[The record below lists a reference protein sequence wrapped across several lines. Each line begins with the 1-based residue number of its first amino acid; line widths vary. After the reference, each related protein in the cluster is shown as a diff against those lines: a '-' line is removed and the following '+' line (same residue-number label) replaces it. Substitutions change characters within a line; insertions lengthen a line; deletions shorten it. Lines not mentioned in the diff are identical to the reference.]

1 MRVRLLTTLLST
13 ALLAACG
20 VAQATGEGGGDYP
33 TTTTEKV
40 TTTVAATT
48 TTEVTP
54 NTQGVTTTTHKPY
67 ETTTTHA
74 ATTTTHAATTTT
86 HAATTTSVTPNT
98 QGVTTTSGAPT
109 TTSGATTTTHAAT
122 TTTEA
127 SHKWFVCKY
136 VGTPGVDERL
146 QTGDNPISVDGHS
159 IVTYPNIVIGAFFVD
174 AQGRSVVIAED
185 TGQPEPSVDECPT
198 PAGGT
203 TTTQPGT
210 TTTAGGGTTTT
221 TQPGGTTTTT
231 TAGGTTTTT
240 AGGTTTTTAG
250 GTTTTIPNT
259 GLFSINVGTVCTN
272 GQALINITMGNRLD
286 LAGQVGT
293 LTFSPVGAPLQLTF
307 IPNALQQVPYP
318 ATTADVT
325 LTYTLGAESQTAVV
339 SFPPNCTVATTTT
352 APGGT
357 TTTAPGGTTT
367 TAATTTTV
375 PTTNTFGVPTTTA
388 PATTTTAPGATTTTV
403 PGATTTLPVAQPFSF
418 GAAATVCVAEVPTI
432 RITFVSPAQFPTLV
446 GQTGT
451 LTMAT
456 VGGVVVSTQPL
467 VYAPGTTVDILYPG
481 TRVNADGTIADVPG
495 WNLNAAGFWV
505 RDPADEFLREGI
517 NLTYVVNPT
526 ATAFVTY
533 PPESANCAN
542 PDGPFPPG
550 TPTTVIVPG
559 QPGIPVRTPGAPGTP
574 GGAPLPPTGGD
585 NTDMAVAAL
594 LALIAGGGLLIGTRR
609 PRSGR

>member
-33 TTTTEKV
+33 TTT
-40 TTTVAATT
+40 VAATT
-48 TTEVTP
+48 TSVTP
-54 NTQGVTTTTHKPY
+54 NTQGVTTTTEKP
-67 ETTTTHA
+67 EVTTTTHQ

-98 QGVTTTSGAPT
+98 QGATTTTAAPT
-109 TTSGATTTTHAAT
+109 TTAAAT
-122 TTTEA
+122 TTTVGT
-127 SHKWFVCKY
+127 SKKWFVCKY
-136 VGTPGVDERL
+136 ETTPGGGERL
-146 QTGDNPISVDGHS
+146 QTGQNPISVSENAFPAG
-159 IVTYPNIVIGAFFVD
+159 VTPAVGVEFND
-174 AQGRSVVIAED
+174 AQGRSLIIAAD
-185 TGQPEPSVDECPT
+185 VGQPEPDVSVCP
-198 PAGGT
+198 PPNGGTTTTTGAPTTSGPTTTAAPT
-203 TTTQPGT
+203 TTTQPGS
-210 TTTAGGGTTTT
+210 
-221 TQPGGTTTTT
+221 TTTT

-250 GTTTTIPNT
+250 GTTTTTPQV
-259 GLFSINVGTVCTN
+259 GLFAIEVEPTCPDGTEPTIAITFGDRPDLD
-272 GQALINITMGNRLD
+272 GQI
-286 LAGQVGT
+286 GT
-293 LTFSPVGAPLQLTF
+293 LTFSTGGSIQLEFNANNTVPIQYPTSAGTGPVTMTYVLGTESVTRSTTFPGACVLP
-307 IPNALQQVPYP
+307 
-318 ATTADVT
+318 
-325 LTYTLGAESQTAVV
+325 
-339 SFPPNCTVATTTT
+339 
-352 APGGT
+352 T

-375 PTTNTFGVPTTTA
+375 PTTNTFGVTTTTA
-388 PATTTTAPGATTTTV
+388 PGGTTTTAPGATTTTV

-418 GAAATVCVAEVPTI
+418 GAAATVCVSEVPTI
-432 RITFVSPAQFPTLV
+432 RITFVTPAQFPTLV

-451 LTMAT
+451 LTMAD
-456 VGGVVVSTQPL
+456 VNGNVVSTQPL

-481 TRVNADGTIADVPG
+481 TRINANGTIADVPG

-505 RDPADEFLREGI
+505 RDPSDEFLREGI
-517 NLTYVVNPT
+517 NLTFVLNPT

-559 QPGIPVRTPGAPGTP
+559 QPGVPIRTPGAPGTP

-585 NTDMAVAAL
+585 NTDMAIAAL

-609 PRSGR
+609 PRAKDS